1 MSAAGWA
8 PGRRLH
14 TVFVPMP
21 KTDCAP
27 RICLLAWGLEAV
39 MDDES
44 LVLGIIDRSHE
55 TWLAA
60 AAIASEAGLP
70 LERVQAAIDASPA
83 VIVEGAPPASD
94 PPAAQPR
101 YSTRAHYRAR
111 TGLMRRY
118 VDALLSS

>member
-1 MSAAGWA
+1 
-8 PGRRLH
+8 
-14 TVFVPMP
+14 MP

-27 RICLLAWGLEAV
+27 RIRLLGWGLDTV

-44 LVLGIIDRSHE
+44 LVLGIIGRSHE

-70 LERVQAAIDASPA
+70 LERVLAALDASPA
-83 VIVEGAPPASD
+83 VIVEAALPASD
-94 PPAAQPR
+94 PPAAHPR

-111 TGLMRRY
+111 TGLLRRY

>member
-1 MSAAGWA
+1 
-8 PGRRLH
+8 
-14 TVFVPMP
+14 
-21 KTDCAP
+21 
-27 RICLLAWGLEAV
+27 

-44 LVLGIIDRSHE
+44 RVLAAIARSE
-55 TWLAA
+55 GTWLSAA
-60 AAIASEAGLP
+60 SIASEAGLP
-70 LERVQAAIDASPA
+70 LERARAALDASPT
-83 VIVEGAPPASD
+83 VIVEGALPASD